1 MPPVSSTRPAIQL
14 IFGSTRQGR
23 FGEKVAAWM
32 MDRLGSRDDIK
43 VELVDLRDYPMPFY
57 EQERPPA
64 YGHRDY
70 PEEVVPWAEKV
81 AAADGYLM
89 ITPEYNHGYPAVLK
103 NALDQVFPEFNRKP
117 VAFAGYGNSGGA
129 RSIEQLRLV
138 TIELEMAPLRHA
150 VHILPTLMVP
160 AIQAEGDFDVELFA
174 SLDGK
179 LDVVATDLVW
189 WATALAAARGSK
201 A

>member
-1 MPPVSSTRPAIQL
+1 VTTVSTELPHVQL
-14 IFGSTRQGR
+14 ILGSTRQGR

-32 MDRLGSRDDIK
+32 IDRLGRRDDIE

-64 YGHRDY
+64 YGDRDY
-70 PEEVVPWAEKV
+70 PDEVVPWAEKV
-81 AAADGYLM
+81 AAADGYFLV
-89 ITPEYNHGYPAVLK
+89 TPEYNHGYPAVLK

-129 RSIEQLRLV
+129 RAIEQLRLV
-138 TIELEMAPLRHA
+138 AVELEMAPLRHA
-150 VHILPTLMVP
+150 IHILPALMVP
-160 AIQAEGDFDVELFA
+160 AMRADPFDIELFE

-179 LDVVATDLVW
+179 LE
-189 WATALAAARGSK
+189 LAAANLAWWSK
-201 A
+201 ALATARESEA